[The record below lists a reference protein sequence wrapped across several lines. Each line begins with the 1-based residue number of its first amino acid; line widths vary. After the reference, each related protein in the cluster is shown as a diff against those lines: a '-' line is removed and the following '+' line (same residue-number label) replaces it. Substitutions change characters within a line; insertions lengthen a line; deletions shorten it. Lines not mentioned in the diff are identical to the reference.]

1 MAKKVDSYIHPVS
14 NVRRMRRLTEREKET
29 IRFVWKKVEDDYPT
43 HGRNVFVKLFDD
55 YPYFKKFFKSA
66 IGNFDDPFMSPRFQK
81 HMLQVLLPTFG
92 GIMDNLDFPEAV
104 NEAVKRLAVA
114 HRRKEIGL
122 AKEHIDIL
130 GQVILSIIKRD
141 VLDCTEEQEEAMK
154 KVLSIVVGMFCEA
167 LEGRTF

>member
-1 MAKKVDSYIHPVS
+1 MERISLFDDTQVPYANQAFSSNASLGDSSFKHS
-14 NVRRMRRLTEREKET
+14 SL
-29 IRFVWKKVEDDYPT
+29 WDSL
-43 HGRNVFVKLFDD
+43 LFDD